1 MIEIFY
7 DKSYL
12 NIKKKKNRNLKKFK
26 KNITLAELEDRRCKE
41 KLLFHH
47 LLVGFGFKKFPPR
60 RYVSKQKIII
70 STIIIVDQSP
80 DVNTATI
87 QMFSRLSGVLSGC
100 PPSPR
105 APPFHFPLFRFQWAP
120 TWGVLSCCTWPAPEM
135 NVSRVYTRY
144 FSLHLT
150 GRLLASLGGENNR
163 RKRSNNK
170 KRIKLA
176 EQKPTLEIEPANY
189 PLARSYS
196 ALAPRTSSRLLLLF
210 LSVSLPPSRIVTES
224 GARIFWDSKV
234 IWLVGL
240 TSWKPMSPTW
250 LSWAWIFPS
259 SAENYENSNGRKGW
273 RFVLW
278 KIRSRSWPCSTVK
291 VVPFHLFCH
300 GLTMK
305 RGKFLRRN
313 KLLYIFYSC
322 PLLVQDLMMERI
334 FARERN
340 YVLCISVSQEYIQG

>member
-1 MIEIFY
+1 MIH
-7 DKSYL
+7 DR
-12 NIKKKKNRNLKKFK
+12 NIPTIKVIWILKKKKRERITIQKNLK

-47 LLVGFGFKKFPPR
+47 LLVGFSFKKFPPR
-60 RYVSKQKIII
+60 GYVSKRKIII

-176 EQKPTLEIEPANY
+176 EQKPTEIEPANY

-196 ALAPRTSSRLLLLF
+196 PLLHQLLLLVYSHRFSPSYF
-210 LSVSLPPSRIVTES
+210 LLLRRMVTES
-224 GARIFWDSKV
+224 GARIFWYSKV

-259 SAENYENSNGRKGW
+259 SAENRNGRKGW

-291 VVPFHLFCH
+291 VV
-300 GLTMK
+300 
-305 RGKFLRRN
+305 
-313 KLLYIFYSC
+313 
-322 PLLVQDLMMERI
+322 
-334 FARERN
+334 A
-340 YVLCISVSQEYIQG
+340 ISFILSRFDGEKG